1 MATWKELLEEQ
12 FKANGEDFTKMVTT
26 LSKDDLE
33 KNFDP
38 GYGGTK
44 KKPFTA
50 WGLDY
55 VYFPVQYDGAEW
67 VESVPRNPCKE
78 VTCHVGGG

>member
-12 FKANGEDFTKMVTT
+12 FKANGEDFTQMVTT

-33 KNFDP
+33 KNFDS
-38 GYGGTK
+38 GYGGTEG
-44 KKPFTA
+44 KPFTA